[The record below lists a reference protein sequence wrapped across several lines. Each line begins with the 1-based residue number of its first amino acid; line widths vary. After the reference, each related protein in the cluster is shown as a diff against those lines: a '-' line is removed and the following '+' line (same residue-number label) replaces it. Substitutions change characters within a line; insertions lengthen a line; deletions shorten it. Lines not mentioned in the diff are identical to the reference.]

1 MTVVQH
7 CWSRA
12 LPSKDDATLSVC
24 RQQAITARQ
33 QGMYQP
39 TTLRHFHRVW
49 QQSGHAKD
57 WLQYLEQ
64 TPVAFYVMLSW
75 SGLYFG
81 VRYYQSLQQE
91 KQMSTQP
98 DMILQFAQHLK
109 DVYGNQMQ
117 SPEVYAEAY
126 VTINGRS
133 SRLLIDPKVNLAA
146 EQDGFANKKWILA
159 QADK

>member
-1 MTVVQH
+1 MLYPGKLFYTE
-7 CWSRA
+7 
-12 LPSKDDATLSVC
+12 
-24 RQQAITARQ
+24 
-33 QGMYQP
+33 QGY
-39 TTLRHFHRVW
+39 RFSWR
-49 QQSGHAKD
+49 
-57 WLQYLEQ
+57 
-64 TPVAFYVMLSW
+64 VMLMEKV
-75 SGLYFG
+75 GYTIFT
-81 VRYYQSLQQE
+81 VRDAATGNSVEVNNRKFLSQQQE

-109 DVYGNQMQ
+109 DVYGKQMQ